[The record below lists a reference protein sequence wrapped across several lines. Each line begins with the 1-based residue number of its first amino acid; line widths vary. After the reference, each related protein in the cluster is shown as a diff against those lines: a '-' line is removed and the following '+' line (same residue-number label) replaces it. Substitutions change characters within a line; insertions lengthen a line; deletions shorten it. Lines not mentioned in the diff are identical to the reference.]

1 MGSNSGRYALMTL
14 SVIDSDAFHNMEKI
28 IEHHLKGHS
37 PLKIA
42 RDLGIK
48 MVEVNK
54 NIEMWREI
62 VQKDMESRD
71 AARDHLNEMVAR
83 FTSLIEVLSKNL
95 DDLQA
100 YDFSANDGKTSA
112 AKFESISGQINT
124 TVRNIADLDAKRV
137 DLLQK
142 AGLLDNAELGNELA
156 ERERREEA
164 LISIL
169 RNDLCADCRMV
180 VARKL
185 QQITQQV
192 EAVVVYDH
200 EGDVD

>member
-1 MGSNSGRYALMTL
+1 MSLVVLEG
-14 SVIDSDAFHNMEKI
+14 DAYQNMEEIVKR
-28 IEHHLKGHS
+28 HLKGHS

-42 RDLGIK
+42 RDLAIK
-48 MVEVNK
+48 VVEVNK
-54 NIEMWREI
+54 NVEMWREI

-71 AARDHLNEMVAR
+71 AARDHLNEMVER
-83 FTSLIEVLSKNL
+83 FTGLIAVLSENL
-95 DDLQA
+95 ESLQN
-100 YDFSANDGKTSA
+100 YDYSGDGKQSA

-156 ERERREEA
+156 EREAREEA
-164 LISIL
+164 LIHIL
-169 RNDLCADCRMV
+169 RNDLCPDCKMV

-185 QQITQQV
+185 QKITQQV
-192 EAVVVYDH
+192 EVVQEFDH
-200 EGDVD
+200 DVE

>member
-1 MGSNSGRYALMTL
+1 MSLIP
-14 SVIDSDAFHNMEKI
+14 IDTETFQHMEEITKR
-28 IEHHLKGHS
+28 HLQGHS

-62 VQKDMESRD
+62 VRNDMESRD
-71 AARDHLNEMVAR
+71 AARDHLDEMVQR
-83 FTSLIEVLSKNL
+83 FTGLIAVLSENL
-95 DDLQA
+95 ESLRA
-100 YDFSANDGKTSA
+100 YDYAGDGRTSA

-124 TVRNIADLDAKRV
+124 TVRNIAELDAKRV

-142 AGLLDNAELGNELA
+142 AGLLANHELGDELA
-156 ERERREEA
+156 ERERREEI
-164 LISIL
+164 LINIL
-169 RNDLCADCRMV
+169 RNDLCADCKMV

-185 QQITQQV
+185 QTLTNQV
-192 EAVVVYDH
+192 EEVIVVED
-200 EGDVD
+200 E